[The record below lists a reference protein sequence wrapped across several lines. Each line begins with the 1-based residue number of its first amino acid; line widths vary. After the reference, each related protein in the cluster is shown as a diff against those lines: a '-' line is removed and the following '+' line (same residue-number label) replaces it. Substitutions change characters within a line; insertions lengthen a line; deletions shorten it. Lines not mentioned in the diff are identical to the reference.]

1 MMYYNQ
7 VMKNIILLLIV
18 LVISSGIC
26 IADENKEANKAAMD
40 SMVASHR
47 YFHEVCAN
55 AANNFRVDNQ
65 FSGYIKGKCIL
76 YESDRQRLLTSVFPI
91 SNATEKSYRE
101 QYPILMSKFAIEMN
115 NKEIESLKFVINEY
129 CKYNKYKY
137 VKRAPQACTQETI
150 NSLFEI

>member
-26 IADENKEANKAAMD
+26 FADENKEANKAAMEN
-40 SMVASHR
+40 MVASHK
-47 YFHEVCAN
+47 YFHDVCAN
-55 AANNFRVDNQ
+55 ASKNFRVDNQ

-91 SNATEKSYRE
+91 TNASEKSYRE

>member
-26 IADENKEANKAAMD
+26 FADENKEANKAAMD
-40 SMVASHR
+40 SMVARHR

-137 VKRAPQACTQETI
+137 VKRAQQPSTQQTI
-150 NSLFEI
+150 NSM